1 VRQIRGEMNISPV
14 RPIPVLLRG
23 AGITD
28 RAHVERHRVYLERL
42 AGLASLTVLGN
53 DEQPPHSAT
62 ALAGELTVL
71 VPMAG
76 LIDAAAEAERLAK
89 RIGKTQ
95 QDLAKTRAKLAN
107 EHFATHAPPAVVN
120 AEREREAEL
129 ERAVAGLTSQLERV
143 RTLLTS

>member
-1 VRQIRGEMNISPV
+1 M
-14 RPIPVLLRG
+14 
-23 AGITD
+23 
-28 RAHVERHRVYLERL
+28 ERHRIHLERL
-42 AGLASLTVLGN
+42 AGIGSLSILG
-53 DEQPPHSAT
+53 EGEAAPQAAT

-107 EHFATHAPPAVVN
+107 AQFATHAPPAIVT
-120 AEREREAEL
+120 AERERAAEL
-129 ERAVAGLTSQLERV
+129 ERAVAGLQSQLDRV
-143 RTLLTS
+143 RTLLAS